1 MDAILFLPNY
11 FRWHYTRGIR
21 DLTNNILHAIHFLAD
36 FFSLSVLFK
45 TLFSPWE
52 RMGEGYRSGF
62 HPKEALVSFLINSIM
77 RAFGFF
83 VRASVLVMGFFSLVM
98 GMLVGLIILILWIIY
113 PIILPFILA
122 ISLRFIFS

>member
-1 MDAILFLPNY
+1 MNAILFLPNY
-11 FRWHYTRGIR
+11 FRWHYTKGVK
-21 DLTNNILHAIHFLAD
+21 DLINNLFFAIHFIAD
-36 FFSLSVLFK
+36 FFSIPILFK

-62 HPKEALVSFLINSIM
+62 HPKEIMSSFLINSIM

-83 VRASVLVMGFFSLVM
+83 VRAGVLIIGFLSLVL
-98 GMLVGLIILILWIIY
+98 GMILGLIVLIIWLVY